1 MNTIEFE
8 VNHYGRKIHIP
19 RRYQRELKEGRLK
32 VTVIC
37 EPIEDENKDSICE
50 LRKVGKEN
58 IFCEIPKTGQ
68 KKKKR
73 RISDEEKE
81 TTPLIDLA
89 IKILNLDKQV
99 SVSYLQRN
107 LRIGYNRAKSL
118 VEELDERGL
127 IEPPGENNKR
137 KIIK

>member
-19 RRYQRELKEGRLK
+19 RKYQRELKEGRLK

-73 RISDEEKE
+73 RITDEEKE
-81 TTPLIDLA
+81 TVPLIDLA